1 MSNTAQGSHIEPGSS
16 DGSFADSEASSTGSE
31 PEPVLKYSRIEN
43 DVSQVISKS
52 KVTAVALNERFFL
65 LGTQNGHV
73 HQFDHGGNE
82 IHPTRQFPVHP
93 VAITSLS
100 IDKTGEFY
108 ASCSNDGRIHI
119 FGLFSSD
126 LDFQDCLSFRVEIVC
141 LDPLFAQSKAFVTGG
156 DRPLFWEKGL
166 FGKYKRSELTR
177 LQGLVTALAWHKQ
190 YVAYSLSTRVQ
201 IYDTQ
206 LRRSIAVIE
215 KEDTYLRNDLY
226 PCQLAW
232 QPPECVL
239 IVGWGKTLQVYRIFE
254 SASHDNRNA
263 VDKRLELHHSLK
275 LDDFICGISPFY
287 DKVHKYITVVC
298 YPDVSGFDTSK
309 STDSDDGADLLSED
323 EENKVPIFFV
333 IEPTHPNDYEIVN
346 DELMKLNNFQN
357 CLAADYK
364 LTSVYTENIYIIFNA
379 NDLIL
384 GVPTN
389 LVDHLNWLFEN
400 QYLNNFF
407 STIRARKIELKED
420 VFRAFG
426 FKYLNRLFEMEE
438 FEKAAESCR
447 DILGR
452 NAKDWENLICQFMQ
466 KSQLKVLCEYIP
478 TSEPQLRKE
487 IYEIILLSFLTKDAD
502 QFLHLVNKWPGH
514 IYDPQIIIKGVSD
527 QMEELK
533 KSDDDY
539 FKVRLKVTYCRVLTS
554 LISSANR

>member
-1 MSNTAQGSHIEPGSS
+1 MPNSSEANHEERVSFEGSLSGSETSSS
-16 DGSFADSEASSTGSE
+16 DAEVE
-31 PEPVLKYSRIEN
+31 PILKYSRIEN
-43 DVSQVISKS
+43 DLSKVINKS

-73 HQFDHGGNE
+73 HQFDHDGNE
-82 IHPTRQFPVHP
+82 SHSDRQFPVHP

-100 IDKTGEFY
+100 IEKSGEYY

-126 LDFQDCLSFRVEIVC
+126 LDFQECLSFRVEIIC
-141 LDPLFAQSKAFVTGG
+141 LDPLFALTKAFVTGG

-177 LQGLVTALAWHKQ
+177 LQGLVTSVAWHKQ
-190 YVAYSLSTRVQ
+190 YIAYSLSTRVQ

-206 LRRSIAVIE
+206 LRRCIAVIE

-232 QPPECVL
+232 QPPECIL
-239 IVGWGKTLQVYRIFE
+239 IVGWGKTVQVYRIFE
-254 SASHDNRNA
+254 TASQDSRST
-263 VDKRLELHHSLK
+263 VDKKLELHHSLK

-298 YPDVSGFDTSK
+298 YPDVSSFDTSASK
-309 STDSDDGADLLSED
+309 STESDDGADFLSDD
-323 EENKVPIFFV
+323 EENKIPIFFI

-346 DELMKLNNFQN
+346 DELMKLTNFQN

-364 LTSVYTENIYIIFNA
+364 ITSVYKENIYIVFNG
-379 NDLIL
+379 NDVIL

-400 QYLNNFF
+400 HYLDMAL
-407 STIRARKIELKED
+407 STIQTRKNELKEET
-420 VFRAFG
+420 FRDFG
-426 FKYLNRLFEMEE
+426 FKYLNRLFDMEE
-438 FEKAAESCR
+438 FEKAARNCR
-447 DILGR
+447 EILGR
-452 NAKDWENLICQFMQ
+452 NPNDWEEFIYQFIQ
-466 KSQLKVLCEYIP
+466 KNQLKVLCDFIP

-487 IYEIILLSFLTKDAD
+487 FYELILLWFLTKDAE

-514 IYDPQIIIKGVSD
+514 IYNPQIIIREVSD
-527 QMEELK
+527 YMETLK
-533 KSDDDY
+533 KSDDEY
-539 FKVRLKVTYCRVLTS
+539 FKVRKYLVART
-554 LISSANR
+554 LI